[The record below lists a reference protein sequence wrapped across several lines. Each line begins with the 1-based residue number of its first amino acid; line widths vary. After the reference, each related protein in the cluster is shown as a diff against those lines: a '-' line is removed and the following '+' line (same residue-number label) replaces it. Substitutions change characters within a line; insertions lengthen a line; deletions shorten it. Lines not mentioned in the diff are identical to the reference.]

1 MENYNYIPA
10 FISRIA
16 VPCMFL
22 SGTLHKLFLYEF
34 VNIYDTMKRE
44 INDEIALKIASKTS
58 RLSKFEMRILI
69 RMKNNYVIKCSL
81 LF

>member
-10 FISRIA
+10 VISRIA
-16 VPCMFL
+16 VPCTFI

-44 INDEIALKIASKTS
+44 INIIIIVSQ
-58 RLSKFEMRILI
+58 
-69 RMKNNYVIKCSL
+69 MKRHIIV
-81 LF
+81 